1 MELIGSRSAT
11 HDMATVRAH
20 TTSIRAASRALRS
33 RIKRNNAS
41 RTCRGSTVSTHA
53 TLRAVVFDCDG
64 VILESEDLHRVAYN
78 ATFEE
83 FDVRNEDDSPEQIV
97 WTEEFYNEFQN
108 QVGGGKPKMRWYFNK
123 YGWPTSNLG
132 PAPTTDEEK
141 EKLIDELQD
150 WKSTKYQ
157 DFITS
162 GKVPPRPGVVRL
174 MDEARAAGLKVAVCS
189 AATKSSVEV
198 TLKAL
203 IGKDR
208 FETLDVFMAGDDVPK
223 KKPDPIIYVLAAE
236 KLGVDASEC
245 LVIEDSLIGLQ
256 AALGAKM
263 KCVVTHTPSTASQDF
278 DGADLVLPQVGDELT
293 IDRLKEVI
301 SA

>member
-1 MELIGSRSAT
+1 
-11 HDMATVRAH
+11 MATMRAH
-20 TTSIRAASRALRS
+20 STSLHAASRAS
-33 RIKRNNAS
+33 GSHKRHAKAS
-41 RTCRGSTVSTHA
+41 RRSKGSTVATNA

-83 FDVRNEDDSPEQIV
+83 FDVRNEDDSPNQIV

-108 QVGGGKPKMRWYFNK
+108 LVGGGKPKMRWYFNK
-123 YGWPTSNLG
+123 YGWPTSKLA
-132 PAPTTDEEK
+132 PKPTTDEDK

-157 DFITS
+157 EFITS
-162 GKVPPRPGVVRL
+162 GKVPPRPGIVRL
-174 MDEARAAGLKVAVCS
+174 MDEARSAGLKVAVCS

-203 IGKDR
+203 IGQDR
-208 FETLDVFMAGDDVPK
+208 FDNLDLFMAGDDVPK

-278 DGADLVLPQVGDELT
+278 DGAELVLPQVGDELT
-293 IDRLKEVI
+293 IDRLKEVL
-301 SA
+301 SV